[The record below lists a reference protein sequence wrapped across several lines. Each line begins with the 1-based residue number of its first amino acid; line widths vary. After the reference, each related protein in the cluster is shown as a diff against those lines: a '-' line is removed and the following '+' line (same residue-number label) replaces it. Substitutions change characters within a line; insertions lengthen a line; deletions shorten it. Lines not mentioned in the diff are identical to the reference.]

1 MEPQP
6 NPEAGGSD
14 GRGGRSFTITVRWA
28 SERTGATEG
37 GAGEEEWE
45 DGEIGD
51 VSSEE
56 VSGRLV
62 GYEWEAAR
70 WREDAALALRALLVL
85 AACDAPVAPVCLCV
99 CVYVCLCVCVCARLP
114 GVPSVSRHFC
124 MCPVS
129 PNPPHAPY
137 RRHHHQHQQTAPTT
151 TLHILRHLPLFW
163 ELLVQD
169 TKAEG
174 ESQSTRRAV
183 SIAAPVLELVSG
195 VARLWPDLFGAT
207 LVHESNGQLVELV
220 SFLRSAPAGVCG
232 CVTE

>member
-1 MEPQP
+1 MRHELCLGGTYPRCLVDVPASVKTVTRPGRLAHCILRFLSDRCPMEPQP

-99 CVYVCLCVCVCARLP
+99 CVYVCARACLVSLQSLDTSAC
-114 GVPSVSRHFC
+114 VPSPLIHPMR
-124 MCPVS
+124 P
-129 PNPPHAPY
+129 
-137 RRHHHQHQQTAPTT
+137 TAATT
-151 TLHILRHLPLFW
+151 TSTSKQPRPPPFTSSATSRYSGSSWSRIRRPRARA
-163 ELLVQD
+163 
-169 TKAEG
+169 KAP
-174 ESQSTRRAV
+174 
-183 SIAAPVLELVSG
+183 AAP
-195 VARLWPDLFGAT
+195 
-207 LVHESNGQLVELV
+207 
-220 SFLRSAPAGVCG
+220 SA
-232 CVTE
+232 